1 MYCKNYYF
9 SVNEIHVLF
18 AEIRR
23 IVGDCMNKSN
33 KRQLE
38 IISILKH
45 DKFVKVWQLSEY
57 FGVANRTIQY
67 DLSYLKKAYPGKIV
81 SRPGKYNGG
90 IEWVED

>member
-1 MYCKNYYF
+1 MYCKIYYF
-9 SVNEIHVLF
+9 LVNDIHGLF
-18 AEIRR
+18 AKRSR

-38 IISILKH
+38 IIAILKR
-45 DKFVKVWQLSEY
+45 DKFVKVWQLSEF
-57 FGVANRTIQY
+57 FGVTNRTIQY

-90 IEWVED
+90 IEWLED

>member
-9 SVNEIHVLF
+9 SVNDIHGLF
-18 AEIRR
+18 AKRIG

-45 DKFVKVWQLSEY
+45 DKFVKVWQLSEFTLLELVGY
-57 FGVANRTIQY
+57 Y
-67 DLSYLKKAYPGKIV
+67 D
-81 SRPGKYNGG
+81 
-90 IEWVED
+90 VEARSHEALASLVVHRM